1 MERDSGKEGPAAL
14 AEALEELLLL
24 ASQQPASLS
33 ACSRATSKSVSPTS
47 VSATSVSPTSAGG
60 AAAAAAAPETNVRG
74 KQEETQVS
82 AQGMKAPMKAV
93 ALPAVVG
100 RGCRE
105 DGSHAPA
112 NLGPE
117 SERLQARRTQAEEVD
132 AQQTQQL
139 QQQLQQQ
146 DAGEQQQVH
155 TLVA

>member
-1 MERDSGKEGPAAL
+1 
-14 AEALEELLLL
+14 
-24 ASQQPASLS
+24 
-33 ACSRATSKSVSPTS
+33 
-47 VSATSVSPTSAGG
+47 
-60 AAAAAAAPETNVRG
+60 
-74 KQEETQVS
+74 
-82 AQGMKAPMKAV
+82 MKAPMKAV

-117 SERLQARRTQAEEVD
+117 SERLQARRAQAEEVD